1 MLFDLVLDEFE
12 VDQRYFYACIIL
24 GTSSSKWW
32 KIYFSIMFNSGV
44 ISGLRNRS
52 PIVVTKVQVPNNN
65 TLVSDQVF
73 FSDLTFIVYTML

>member
-1 MLFDLVLDEFE
+1 
-12 VDQRYFYACIIL
+12 
-24 GTSSSKWW
+24 
-32 KIYFSIMFNSGV
+32 MFNSGV